1 MTFKLENVFE
11 RSRELQQSWTVNI
24 YSLSDTQF
32 LEHCRNF
39 VASKEVSK
47 VLFNKRAGVFYRV

>member
-24 YSLSDTQF
+24 HSLSDTQF
-32 LEHCRNF
+32 LEHCRSF

-47 VLFNKRAGVFYRV
+47 CSLNQLK